1 MCSERAPE
9 GDVLTLTFAV
19 GPDGNLAQAPSVV
32 VLPDAA
38 PGVSGLTPPQAMSR
52 LAAVAAARADDAGKA
67 HGARG
72 RARRGPRGCR
82 SAAGRARPAGA
93 AAAAAAGRPR
103 PTWGGSE
110 QERRA
115 NAAKTAARRQA
126 HEAALA
132 SWQAQ
137 VDQLNATVPRPP
149 TPPSTRVAPLVDA
162 YVLAGRSA
170 VPERQAVEDR
180 LTDVDIR
187 VLGLV
192 TDLEEKQAAMAAAD
206 VEIGALRGRIGGRTA
221 TWLPLLAVD
230 PRGLTVNGAR
240 CSFFPTD
247 SRPFLVESALGRV
260 GLYGR
265 GRGGEAAYAQFE
277 TVTSRPSTALP
288 GSGGGLS
295 LMVRSPRLL
304 ARPGRS
310 SASTS
315 SARAGRRAT

>member
-1 MCSERAPE
+1 MLRA
-9 GDVLTLTFAV
+9 VL
-19 GPDGNLAQAPSVV
+19 APP
-32 VLPDAA
+32 VLPPRPRPDA
-38 PGVSGLTPPQAMSR
+38 P
-52 LAAVAAARADDAGKA
+52 
-67 HGARG
+67 
-72 RARRGPRGCR
+72 GPRG
-82 SAAGRARPAGA
+82 
-93 AAAAAAGRPR
+93 
-103 PTWGGSE
+103 GGSE

-206 VEIGALRGRIGGRTA
+206 VEIGALRGRIAGRTA

-277 TVTSRPSTALP
+277 TVTSRPSAALP

-295 LMVRSPRLL
+295 LAVRSPRLL
-304 ARPGRS
+304 AQARVVRQRRRRRHGRGDVRREGLAPG
-310 SASTS
+310 
-315 SARAGRRAT
+315 GRCGGR